1 MKKIIDRIKS
11 LDKGTAIRTLVLF
24 VTIINQ
30 VVAFISKSSVWY
42 LGLSL
47 AALIISAI
55 IAYWENND
63 ITPSA
68 QLATKVLNALQDG
81 KITTEEIQDLLEQ
94 KSQDN
99 SNDSK

>member
-11 LDKGTAIRTLVLF
+11 LDKGTAIRTLVLI

-30 VVAFISKSSVWY
+30 IVAFISKSSVWY

-47 AALIISAI
+47 AALIISSIVAW
-55 IAYWENND
+55 WENND
-63 ITPSA
+63 VTPSA

-81 KITTEEIQDLLEQ
+81 KITTEEIHGLLEQ